1 MAERFTSD
9 LAFIVLV
16 LLVAAL
22 LGFLIGYYVRKSM
35 KCKKC
40 TELEEENASL
50 NLKLNN
56 LGDENSSLKG
66 RISSLDADVSALKM
80 KVEKLV
86 TEARNAAERK
96 PVNAVRIP
104 AAGKIVQDDLKIV
117 LGIGP
122 NISRLL
128 NNRGITTWKALS
140 EMSPAVIS
148 EYLLKDGGERYRIHN
163 PESWP
168 HQALL
173 AHEGQWDELRELQG
187 KMVV

>member
-9 LAFIVLV
+9 LAFIILV

-40 TELEEENASL
+40 TELEENNASL
-50 NLKLNN
+50 NLKLKD
-56 LGDENSSLKG
+56 LGEENISLKG
-66 RISSLDADVSALKM
+66 RIEKLEGEISALKT
-80 KVEKLV
+80 KTEKLE
-86 TEARNAAERK
+86 TEASNAAVRR
-96 PVNAVRIP
+96 PLNAVRIP

-122 NISRLL
+122 KISRLL
-128 NNRGITTWKALS
+128 VNRGITTWKALS
-140 EMSPAVIS
+140 ETSPGAIF

-163 PESWP
+163 PETWP

-173 AHEGQWDELRELQG
+173 AHEGRWDELREYQG
-187 KMVV
+187 KMVI

>member
-9 LAFIVLV
+9 LAFIILV

-22 LGFLIGYYVRKSM
+22 LGYLIGYYVRKSM

-40 TELEEENASL
+40 TELEENNASL
-50 NLKLNN
+50 NLKLKNI
-56 LGDENSSLKG
+56 GEENGSLKG
-66 RISSLDADVSALKM
+66 RIERQDAEISVLKTNY
-80 KVEKLV
+80 EKLE
-86 TEARNAAERK
+86 TEARNAAGRK
-96 PVNAVRIP
+96 AGKAVRIP
-104 AAGKIVQDDLKIV
+104 ASGKIIQDDLKIV

-122 NISRLL
+122 KISKLL

-140 EMSPAVIS
+140 EISPAMIS

-173 AHEGQWDELRELQG
+173 ANEGRWDELRDLQG
-187 KMVV
+187 KMVG

>member
-50 NLKLNN
+50 NMKLKN
-56 LGDENSSLKG
+56 LSEENSSLKG
-66 RISSLDADVSALKM
+66 RISLLETDLSALKT
-80 KVEKLV
+80 KTEKLE

-96 PVNAVRIP
+96 PVRAVRIP

-122 NISRLL
+122 KISRLL
-128 NNRGITTWKALS
+128 INRGITTWKALS
-140 EMSPAVIS
+140 EMTPAVIS

-173 AHEGQWDELRELQG
+173 AREGRWDELREFQG

>member
-9 LAFIVLV
+9 LAFIILV

-40 TELEEENASL
+40 TELEENNASL
-50 NLKLNN
+50 NLKLKN
-56 LGDENSSLKG
+56 LGEENGSMKG
-66 RISSLDADVSALKM
+66 RIERLDAEISALKV
-80 KVEKLV
+80 KAEKL
-86 TEARNAAERK
+86 EAEAKNAAGKK
-96 PVNAVRIP
+96 PVKAARIP
-104 AAGKIVQDDLKIV
+104 ASGKIVQDDLKIV

-122 NISRLL
+122 KISKLL
-128 NNRGITTWKALS
+128 INRGIATWKALS
-140 EMSPAVIS
+140 EMNPAVIS
-148 EYLLKDGGERYRIHN
+148 EYLLNDGGERYRIHK

-173 AHEGQWDELRELQG
+173 ANEGRWDELRELQG
-187 KMVV
+187 KMVG

>member
-9 LAFIVLV
+9 LAFIILV

-40 TELEEENASL
+40 TELEENNASL
-50 NLKLNN
+50 NLKLKN
-56 LGDENSSLKG
+56 LGEENSTMKG
-66 RISSLDADVSALKM
+66 RIEKLDAEITALKI
-80 KVEKLV
+80 KAEKLE
-86 TEARNAAERK
+86 TEARNAAGKK
-96 PVNAVRIP
+96 PVKAVSIP
-104 AAGKIVQDDLKIV
+104 ASGKIVQDDLKIV

-122 NISRLL
+122 KISKLL
-128 NNRGITTWKALS
+128 INRGVTTWKALS
-140 EMSPAVIS
+140 EMNPAVIS
-148 EYLLKDGGERYRIHN
+148 EYLLNDGGERYRIHN

-173 AHEGQWDELRELQG
+173 AHEGRWDELREFQRKL
-187 KMVV
+187 VV